1 MNLFENLLKFFI
13 TGVSP
18 ERKSDVP
25 KQELLDII
33 EQKRAELIHIALV
46 NGLSSATAIKCSQ
59 ELDRLLNEYNRKYIK
74 KVSIS

>member
-1 MNLFENLLKFFI
+1 LKFFI

-25 KQELLDII
+25 KQELLDVI
-33 EQKRAELIHIALV
+33 EQKRTELIHIALV
-46 NGLSSATAIKCSQ
+46 NGLSSSNAIKCSQ
-59 ELDRLLNEYNRKYIK
+59 ELDHLLNEYNRKYIK